1 MLFDILIFR
10 APFQYFVRQFRFM
23 ERQQRRWQHLAR
35 DFALR
40 RLAVHRALKLP
51 RGTAHSLSF
60 IGRGPH

>member
-1 MLFDILIFR
+1 
-10 APFQYFVRQFRFM
+10 M